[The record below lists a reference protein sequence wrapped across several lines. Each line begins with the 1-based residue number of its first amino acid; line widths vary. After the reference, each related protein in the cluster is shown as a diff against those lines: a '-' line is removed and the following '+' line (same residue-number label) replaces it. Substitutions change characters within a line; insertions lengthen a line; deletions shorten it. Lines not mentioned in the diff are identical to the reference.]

1 MKPNFAERALE
12 YALWQK
18 GLVMKAKRNYSV
30 AFKRQVVEELLSGS
44 ATTGQLSRRYEISS
58 GLIGDWKNRYLE
70 GDYMSFEDVKKRI
83 PYFIEEVYNEKRLHS
98 ALGYCPPNE
107 YEELVARSINSDR
120 QTVLTSEV
128 LCV

>member
-1 MKPNFAERALE
+1 
-12 YALWQK
+12 
-18 GLVMKAKRNYSV
+18 MKAKRNYSV